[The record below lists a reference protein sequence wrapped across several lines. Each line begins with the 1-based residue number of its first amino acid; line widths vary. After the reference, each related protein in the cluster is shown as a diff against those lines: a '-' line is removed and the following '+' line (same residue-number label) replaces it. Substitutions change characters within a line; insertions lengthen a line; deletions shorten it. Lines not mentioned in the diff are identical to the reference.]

1 MKRIFDIDKLET
13 YVRCVQQLAKLS
25 ISIYDKDFGL
35 LISTHPTDY
44 SATDEGKK
52 EITDFLKS
60 SLAYKKFNMRRWKGE
75 SMVAAK
81 PVYLKDEL
89 IGFILLNHFRYSGN
103 VSPLQDVFLD
113 GLIICEATRIQSTM
127 TILEFGMFQYIR
139 EARPKV
145 ESKQKNYC
153 ADLQKYIDTHLSENL
168 TLQLLCD
175 KFNLSRGQIARL
187 FREGCGTSFQSY
199 VISARLNQAKKLLA
213 ETDLPI
219 REIGEQVGYS
229 KHAFFDKSFKK
240 YIGCTP
246 TEYRENAV
254 KK

>member
-1 MKRIFDIDKLET
+1 MIRTYDIDKLES

-25 ISIYDKDFGL
+25 ISIYDKDYKL
-35 LISTHPTDY
+35 LLSTHPTDY
-44 SATDEGKK
+44 SATEVDRQ

-60 SLAYKKFNMRRWKGE
+60 SLAYKKFNMRYWKAE

-103 VSPLQDVFLD
+103 ANPLQDVFQD
-113 GLIICEATRIQSTM
+113 GFIICEATRIQSTM
-127 TILEFGMFQYIR
+127 TIIEFGMFQYIR
-139 EARPKV
+139 EARLKT
-145 ESKQKNYC
+145 EKKQSRYC
-153 ADLQKYIDTHLSENL
+153 AGVQKYIDAHLSENL
-168 TLQLLCD
+168 TLQILCD
-175 KFNLSRGQIARL
+175 KFNLSHGQMTRLFHDGFGKSFQVYVRTARL
-187 FREGCGTSFQSY
+187 D
-199 VISARLNQAKKLLA
+199 QAKKLLA

-219 REIGEQVGYS
+219 REIGKQVGYS
-229 KHAFFDKSFKK
+229 KHAFFDKSFKR

-246 TEYRENAV
+246 TEYRENAA

>member
-1 MKRIFDIDKLET
+1 MIRTYDIDKLEA

-25 ISIYDKDFGL
+25 ISIYDKDYSL
-35 LISTHPTDY
+35 LLSTHPTDY
-44 SATDEGKK
+44 SATEESRK

-60 SLAYKKFNMRRWKGE
+60 SLTYKKFNMRRWKGE
-75 SMVAAK
+75 SVVAAK
-81 PVYLKDEL
+81 PVYLKNEL
-89 IGFILLNHFRYSGN
+89 IGFILLNHFRYN
-103 VSPLQDVFLD
+103 ENANPLQDVFLD

-127 TILEFGMFQYIR
+127 TIIEFGMFQYIH
-139 EARPKV
+139 EARPKI
-145 ESKQKNYC
+145 ESKQNRYC
-153 ADLQKYIDTHLSENL
+153 ADIQKYIDIHLSENL

-175 KFNLSRGQIARL
+175 KFKLSHGQMARL
-187 FREGCGTSFQSY
+187 FHEGLGTSFQVY
-199 VISARLNQAKKLLA
+199 VRSTRLNQAKRLLA